1 MKRRVVYFQEPYRV
15 TVREE
20 IIASPA
26 PDAVLVETVVSAI
39 NAGTELLFYRGQ
51 VPAHMRMDANL
62 HALRGPVQY
71 PLAYGYACVGRVV
84 ECGTDVAREWRDRLV
99 FAFQP
104 HASHFV
110 ARTEELLPLPQNVA
124 PDHAA
129 LLPNMETAVNLVMD
143 GAPLLGE
150 NICVLGQGVV
160 GLLTTAL
167 LARMSP
173 MRLDAFDRIEK
184 RRARALEFGAHA
196 AFDPES
202 TAAFDCDADLTF
214 ELTGNPD
221 ALNIAL
227 ALTGFYGRI
236 IIGSWYGEKRATL
249 DLGGDFHR
257 SRIRLISSQVST
269 LAPELTG
276 RWTKARRMNVAWQM
290 LERINIARL
299 ITHRIP
305 LEYAASA
312 YTMLD
317 TQPQEM
323 LQVLLTY

>member
-1 MKRRVVYFQEPYRV
+1 MKRRVLYFEEPYRV
-15 TVREE
+15 AVREE
-20 IIASPA
+20 NLAPLA
-26 PDAVLVETVVSAI
+26 PDAVLVETTVSAI
-39 NAGTELLFYRGQ
+39 SAGTEMLFYRGQ
-51 VPAHMRMDANL
+51 VPAHMNIDTNI
-62 HALRGPVQY
+62 HALAGPVQY

-84 ECGTDVAREWRDRLV
+84 ELGANVARTWRDRLV

-110 ARTEELLPLPQNVA
+110 ACAEELLPLPENTA
-124 PDHAA
+124 PETAA

-150 NICVLGQGVV
+150 HICVVGQGVI

-167 LARMSP
+167 LANMSP
-173 MRLDAFDRIEK
+173 ARLDAFDRIEN

-196 AFDPES
+196 AFDS
-202 TAAFDCDADLTF
+202 KNTAACERDADLTY

-221 ALNIAL
+221 ALNLAL
-227 ALTGFYGRI
+227 ALTGFGGRI
-236 IIGSWYGEKRATL
+236 VIGSWYGEKRAAL

-290 LERINIARL
+290 LERVNVARL

-305 LEYAASA
+305 LEHSVSA

-317 TQPQEM
+317 TQPQET